1 MRSMRIFDERF
12 KRSPWQY
19 ILQSL
24 LAFLVIAAIIIGLG
38 ALTHGIVVAALG
50 ASAFIVFAMPRHD
63 TARARNLIGGHGVCM
78 AIGFLCSVPLRFG
91 WLPWSGL
98 SVGLGAAA
106 AVGLAIFLMAAT
118 NTEHPPAAGNAL
130 AFAIST
136 VEIEHVFFTI
146 CAVVFL
152 SLARRVLW
160 HWLKDLA

>member
-1 MRSMRIFDERF
+1 MKIFDERF
-12 KRSPWQY
+12 RRSPRQY

-24 LAFLVIAAIIIGLG
+24 LAFVVIAAIVIGLG

-63 TARARNLIGGHGVCM
+63 TARPRNLIGGHGVCI
-78 AIGFLCSVPLRFG
+78 AIGLLCSVPIRFG
-91 WLPWSGL
+91 WLPSSGL
-98 SVGLGAAA
+98 SVGLVAAT
-106 AVGLAIFLMAAT
+106 AVGLAVFLMAAT

-130 AFAIST
+130 AFAVSA
-136 VEIEHVFFTI
+136 VEIEHVFFTV

-152 SLARRVLW
+152 SLARRLLW